1 MKVLQEDEDWKEKG
15 EDSDFLHSAVSAE
28 SLLSFVAVLPDV
40 GSGRRLGFAGLQLQ
54 STKCII
60 ESNESK
66 RRKVKSIVRKSFGR
80 MVVCNVYLWFQR
92 SAAVL
97 KCCCCWHCLG
107 SALLLKIVN
116 V

>member
-1 MKVLQEDEDWKEKG
+1 MKIGRKKG

-28 SLLSFVAVLPDV
+28 SLLSFVEVLPDV
-40 GSGRRLGFAGLQLQ
+40 GSGQRLGFAVLQLQ

-60 ESNESK
+60 ESK
-66 RRKVKSIVRKSFGR
+66 RKKVKSIVRKSFGR
-80 MVVCNVYLWFQR
+80 MVVCNVYLWFQH

-107 SALLLKIVN
+107 SAPLLKIVI